1 MVINMTD
8 CGRALSNF
16 VFNLKFS
23 DLDEKTIENTR
34 IYIAD
39 YMAASHA
46 GYKVNAAFN
55 KSMLEIV
62 DAMDGGDEASVLLNS
77 KKMSVENA
85 AFMNAVYAHGAD
97 MDDGN
102 RKARGHV
109 AASVMS
115 AVFAVAETMDVSWE
129 DVFVAINAGY
139 DIYNR
144 TAAAVQPDLVHRG
157 FHSTGTA
164 GAIACGGAV
173 AKLMG
178 LSEDKIYSA
187 MGISAI
193 QASGLIII
201 AESGQACKPLNPANA
216 AKTGIISAKLAA
228 KGVAGPVN
236 FLESKKGWFHAMADN
251 IDEAAILDGLGKEF
265 TINESYLKPYPSCR
279 HTHCGIEAVMK
290 LRAKLA
296 AEGRSLD
303 EIDKI
308 NVNIYNDAIQIAGII
323 EIPANPDDAKFSIH
337 YSLAVALQKGNY
349 TLKDLEEPVS
359 DMSRRLVEKIHLI
372 PDSSMEDTKAGIRG
386 SAVEIILADGSS
398 CKETVLLPKGD
409 AANPFS
415 WEDMLL
421 KAEACL
427 EDIEAAGTAS
437 AMVEKIRGLNLIEA
451 YSYLA

>member
-1 MVINMTD
+1 MTD

-16 VFNLKFS
+16 VANLKFT

-34 IYIAD
+34 MYIAD
-39 YMAASHA
+39 YISASYA

-55 KSMLEIV
+55 KSMLEIIE
-62 DAMDGGDEASVLLNS
+62 AMDGGSEASVLLNN
-77 KKMSVENA
+77 KKKSVENA

-115 AVFAVAETMDVSWE
+115 AVFAVAETLDVTWGQ
-129 DVFVAINAGY
+129 VFVAINAGY

-178 LSEDKIYSA
+178 LSEDRIYSA

-216 AKTGIISAKLAA
+216 AKTGIISARLAA
-228 KGVAGPVN
+228 RGVAGPVN
-236 FLESKKGWFHAMADN
+236 FLESRKGWFTAMADTV
-251 IDEAAILDGLGKEF
+251 DESAILDGLGREF

-279 HTHCGIEAVMK
+279 HTHCSIEAALK
-290 LRAKLA
+290 LRTRLA
-296 AEGRSLD
+296 ADHRSLD
-303 EIDKI
+303 EIENI

-349 TLKDLEEPVS
+349 TLKDLEERVS
-359 DMSRRLVEKIHLI
+359 GTSRSLVSKITLI
-372 PDSSMEDTKAGIRG
+372 PDATMENTKAGIRG
-386 SAVEIILADGSS
+386 ASVEIVLTDGSTYR
-398 CKETVLLPKGD
+398 ETVLLPKGD

-415 WEDMLL
+415 WEDTAL
-421 KAEACL
+421 KAEACM
-427 EDIEAAGTAS
+427 EDVAEPAQAR
-437 AMVEKIRGLNLIEA
+437 AMVDRLRNMPLTDRFN
-451 YSYLA
+451 SLFLL